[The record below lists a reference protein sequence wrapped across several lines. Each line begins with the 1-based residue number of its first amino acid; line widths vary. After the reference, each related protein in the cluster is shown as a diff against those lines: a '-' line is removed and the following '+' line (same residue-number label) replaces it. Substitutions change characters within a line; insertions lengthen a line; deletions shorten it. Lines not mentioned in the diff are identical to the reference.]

1 MIEEKGRVAVWAHA
15 AETGMQD
22 TIRRITTIFPIEDIA
37 IISPGKLT
45 YLDKRPVKHNRL
57 RPFDSTS
64 YLDPV
69 TGEIH
74 QQDVPKYPVGLEIPT
89 TKSRINYE

>member
-1 MIEEKGRVAVWAHA
+1 MIEKKGRAAVWAHA
-15 AETGMQD
+15 AETGMQNA
-22 TIRRITTIFPIEDIA
+22 IRRITAIFPIEDIA

-74 QQDVPKYPVGLEIPT
+74 QQAEFKPGKGNLHEYQ
-89 TKSRINYE
+89 KK